1 MLNRPQLPDN
11 VNELQVLLS
20 AQWAEVEIL
29 KLTCETF
36 KIECDTLSLERKSLK
51 IACDTLVSEYETLK
65 LTSSDDKQEIQRL
78 SLLLDM
84 LRRKLF
90 GQKSEKLN
98 RQIDQLEL
106 ALEAL
111 HISQGERIPAQQVE
125 AEVKTPHTAPQRRP
139 LAEHLPRETQTH
151 LPAGN
156 RCPDCGQSLEA
167 AKVLGEDVSEV
178 LEYVPASFRVIRHI
192 RPRLAC
198 PCGNCIAQA
207 PAPSRPIA
215 RSFAGA
221 GLLAHIMVAKYGDHL
236 PLYRQQQIYAREG
249 VELSDSTLG
258 DWVGACHQLLR
269 PLIDALHQHVFSAQ
283 KLHTD
288 DTPISVLAPGTGKTR
303 QARLWTYVRDDRPS
317 GNREAPAVWF
327 RYSPDRK
334 GIHPQ
339 MHLQHYTGI
348 LQADAYAGYNALYES
363 GRILEAACWAHV
375 RRKFYDIHV
384 NRPSP
389 ITTHVLAEIAK
400 LYQVETAVWGSSSEQ
415 RRVMRQAESYAIVTG
430 LQVWLTEQTKT
441 LSRKS
446 VTMDAI
452 SYAFNQW
459 QALSRYL
466 DDGRIEIDNNAAERS
481 VRGIAIGRKNY
492 LFLGSDLGGERA
504 ATRYSLIGSAK
515 LNDIYPEAYLR
526 HVLSVIAEHHVN
538 QLAERLPWNVTLTE

>member
-1 MLNRPQLPDN
+1 MLNRAKLPDN
-11 VNELQVLLS
+11 VDELKTLLS
-20 AQWAEVEIL
+20 AQWAQMDAL
-29 KLTCETF
+29 KL
-36 KIECDTLSLERKSLK
+36 ECDTLHIECDALKQTDLENQQ
-51 IACDTLVSEYETLK
+51 A
-65 LTSSDDKQEIQRL
+65 IQRL

-84 LRRKLF
+84 LKRKLF

-111 HISQGERIPAQQVE
+111 HISQGERIPAQQLE
-125 AEVKTPHTAPQRRP
+125 AEIKPPRTAPQRRP
-139 LAEHLPRETQTH
+139 LPEHLPRETQTH

-156 RCPDCGQSLEA
+156 RCPDCGLSLA
-167 AKVLGEDVSEV
+167 SANSLGEDISEV
-178 LEYVPASFRVIRHI
+178 LEYVPASFRVIRHV

-236 PLYRQQQIYAREG
+236 PLYRQQQMYAREG

-258 DWVGACHQLLR
+258 DWVGACHQILR
-269 PLIDALHQHVFSAQ
+269 PLINALHQHVFSAE

-288 DTPISVLAPGTGKTR
+288 DTPIAVLAPGTGKTR

-339 MHLQHYTGI
+339 THLQHYAGI
-348 LQADAYAGYNALYES
+348 LQADAYAGYNALYAS

-375 RRKFYDIHV
+375 RRKFYDIHIS
-384 NRPSP
+384 RPSP

-400 LYQVETAVWGSSSEQ
+400 LYQVETSVRGSLPEQ
-415 RRVMRQAESYAIVTG
+415 RRLMRQAESVPIVTT
-430 LQVWLTEQTKT
+430 LRAWLTEHMKA

-504 ATRYSLIGSAK
+504 ATMYSLIGSAK
-515 LNDIYPEAYLR
+515 LNDINSEAYLR
-526 HVLSVIAEHHVN
+526 HVLSVIADYPVN
-538 QLAERLPWNVTLTE
+538 RVAELLPWNVTLSE

>member
-1 MLNRPQLPDN
+1 MLNRTQLPDN
-11 VNELQVLLS
+11 IDELKALLS
-20 AQWAEVEIL
+20 AQWAEVGALKSAHDCLLDEAELL
-29 KLTCETF
+29 KLER
-36 KIECDTLSLERKSLK
+36 DTIKLER
-51 IACDTLVSEYETLK
+51 DTLK
-65 LTSSDDKQEIQRL
+65 LTASDNKQEIQRL
-78 SLLLDM
+78 TLLLDM

-111 HISQGERIPAQQVE
+111 HITQGERTPAQQAE
-125 AEVKTPHTAPQRRP
+125 AEVKPPRTAPQRRP
-139 LAEHLPRETQTH
+139 LPEHLPRETKTH

-156 RCPDCGQSLEA
+156 ACPDCGLSLDS
-167 AKVLGEDVSEV
+167 AKVLGEDISEV
-178 LEYVPASFRVIRHI
+178 LEYVPASFRVIRHV
-192 RPRLAC
+192 RPHLAC
-198 PCGNCIAQA
+198 QCGNCIAQA

-221 GLLAHIMVAKYGDHL
+221 GLLAHIMVAKYADHL
-236 PLYRQQQIYAREG
+236 PLYRQQQMVAREG

-269 PLIDALHQHVFSAQ
+269 PLIDALHQHVFRAD

-288 DTPISVLAPGTGKTR
+288 DTPIAVLAPGTGKTR

-317 GNREAPAVWF
+317 GSREAPAVWF

-339 MHLQHYTGI
+339 THLQHYTGI

-384 NRPSP
+384 SRPSP

-400 LYQVETAVWGSSSEQ
+400 LYQVESAVRGSSPEQ
-415 RRVMRQAESYAIVTG
+415 RRLMRQAESTPIVTA
-430 LQVWLTEQTKT
+430 LQAWLTEQIKT

-446 VTMDAI
+446 VAMEAI
-452 SYAFNQW
+452 TYAFNQW
-459 QALSRYL
+459 PALSRYL
-466 DDGRIEIDNNAAERS
+466 NDGRIEIDNNAAERS

-504 ATRYSLIGSAK
+504 ATMYSLIGSAK
-515 LNDIYPEAYLR
+515 LNDINPEAYLR
-526 HVLSVIAEHHVN
+526 HVLSVIADYPVN
-538 QLAERLPWNVTLTE
+538 RVAELLPWNVQLG

>member
-1 MLNRPQLPDN
+1 MLNRAKLPDN
-11 VNELQVLLS
+11 VDELQALLS
-20 AQWAEVEIL
+20 AQFTEVEAL
-29 KLTCETF
+29 KLESNAF
-36 KIECDTLSLERKSLK
+36 KLER
-51 IACDTLVSEYETLK
+51 DTIKLERDTLK
-65 LTSSDDKQEIQRL
+65 LTASDHQQEIQRL
-78 SLLLDM
+78 TLLLDM

-106 ALEAL
+106 ELEAL

-125 AEVKTPHTAPQRRP
+125 AEVKPPRTAPPRRP
-139 LAEHLPRETQTH
+139 LPEHLPRETQTH

-156 RCPDCGQSLEA
+156 RCPDCGQSLA
-167 AKVLGEDVSEV
+167 SAKVLGEDVSEV
-178 LEYVPASFRVIRHI
+178 LEYVPASFRVIRHV

-198 PCGNCIAQA
+198 QCGNCIAQA
-207 PAPSRPIA
+207 PAPGRPIA

-236 PLYRQQQIYAREG
+236 PLYRQQQMYAREG

-269 PLIDALHQHVFSAQ
+269 PLIDALHQHVFSAE

-288 DTPISVLAPGTGKTR
+288 DTPIAVLAPGTGKTR

-317 GNREAPAVWF
+317 GDREAPAVWF

-339 MHLQHYTGI
+339 MHLQYYTGI
-348 LQADAYAGYNALYES
+348 LQADAFAGYNALYES

-384 NRPSP
+384 SRPSL

-400 LYQVETAVWGSSSEQ
+400 LYQVESAVRGSPPEQ
-415 RRVMRQAESYAIVTG
+415 RRAMRQAESALIVAA
-430 LQVWLTEQTKT
+430 LHAWLTVQMPT

-446 VTMDAI
+446 VTMEAI
-452 SYAFNQW
+452 AYAFNQW

-504 ATRYSLIGSAK
+504 ATMYSLIGSAK
-515 LNDIYPEAYLR
+515 LNDINPEAYLR
-526 HVLSVIAEHHVN
+526 HVLSVIADYPVN
-538 QLAERLPWNVTLTE
+538 RVAELLPWNVTLKE

>member
-1 MLNRPQLPDN
+1 MLNRAQLPDN
-11 VNELQVLLS
+11 IDELQALLS
-20 AQWAEVEIL
+20 AQWAEMDAL
-29 KLTCETF
+29 KL
-36 KIECDTLSLERKSLK
+36 ER
-51 IACDTLVSEYETLK
+51 DTLK
-65 LTSSDDKQEIQRL
+65 LTASDNQQEIQRL
-78 SLLLDM
+78 SLLLEM
-84 LRRKLF
+84 LKRKLF

-106 ALEAL
+106 ELEAL
-111 HISQGERIPAQQVE
+111 HITQGERIPAQQAE
-125 AEVKTPHTAPQRRP
+125 AEVKPPRTAPQRRP
-139 LAEHLPRETQTH
+139 LPEHLPRETQTH
-151 LPAGN
+151 LPEGN
-156 RCPDCGQSLEA
+156 ICPDCGQSLA
-167 AKVLGEDVSEV
+167 SAKVLGEDVSEV
-178 LEYVPASFRVIRHI
+178 LEYVPASFRVIRHV

-236 PLYRQQQIYAREG
+236 PLYRQQQMYAREG

-269 PLIDALHQHVFSAQ
+269 PLIDALHQHVFSAE

-288 DTPISVLAPGTGKTR
+288 DTPIAVLAPGTGKTR

-317 GNREAPAVWF
+317 GNSDAPAVWF

-339 MHLQHYTGI
+339 THLQHYTGI
-348 LQADAYAGYNALYES
+348 LQADAYAGYNALYAS
-363 GRILEAACWAHV
+363 GRVLEAACWAHV

-384 NRPSP
+384 SRPSP

-400 LYQVETAVWGSSSEQ
+400 LYQVESAVRGSSPEQ
-415 RRVMRQAESYAIVTG
+415 RRANRQVQSNSIVTG
-430 LQVWLTEQTKT
+430 LHTWLTEQIKT

-446 VTMDAI
+446 VTMEAI
-452 SYAFNQW
+452 TYAFNQW
-459 QALSRYL
+459 SALSRYL

-504 ATRYSLIGSAK
+504 ATMYSLIGSAK
-515 LNDIYPEAYLR
+515 LNDINPEAYLH
-526 HVLSVIAEHHVN
+526 HVLSVIADYPVN
-538 QLAERLPWNVTLTE
+538 RVAELLPWNVTLTS